1 MNKAFF
7 KHYMS
12 AEPTNAKEKYIF
24 ITDNEEISQSIILV
38 GFKSVFLA
46 NEDSEYQYS
55 IDTFLNYLDEI
66 AYKGKCRTDYTYI
79 PACGT
84 KKANDTLEE
93 YFKAEYLKTHQG
105 WRLFKNKEYLSNYD
119 KEDELK
125 KTLEEYV
132 KRFEGDNGK
141 LDLMQFH
148 HTNDNGK
155 VTGVFDF
162 AIFEHIKEHYN
173 IFVCG
178 NPYVYEDGVYI
189 PDYQGTKLKKIIR
202 EYLYP
207 EYRKSRIINQVYNLL
222 VEADELQKD
231 FSSLNNYPKS
241 YINFRDCMLDAVTM
255 EKFPHSPEYFSI
267 NQVPFKYED
276 VEKAPEGKEIIK
288 FLNFAIPNTD
298 DRKMVLEYGGY
309 GMTPDTRQ
317 QRFLMICGQGGT
329 GKSILIRL
337 LEGMAGIKNVSN
349 VSMQELNKRFST
361 SLLVGM
367 TLNSCADLSGE
378 ALEDSSTM
386 KKLIGE
392 DWIMAEF
399 KGKNGFMF
407 KNYSKLLFSTNMLPV
422 ITAERTN
429 GFYRRLLILE
439 MDKQPE
445 KPDMELA
452 ERLLPELP
460 YLIKISVQ
468 ALHEM
473 YQRGTITISENSKA
487 AVLQMRKDSDVVEA
501 WISEN
506 CTVGADLR
514 MERTEAFE
522 SFKKYCEDEERQS
535 LTRNG
540 FYKALRQKNFVPT
553 TDSRG
558 KRYFVGIS
566 SEKSAVKTAV
576 NDGFITVTDEQ
587 LAELPFT

>member
-148 HTNDNGK
+148 RTNDNGK